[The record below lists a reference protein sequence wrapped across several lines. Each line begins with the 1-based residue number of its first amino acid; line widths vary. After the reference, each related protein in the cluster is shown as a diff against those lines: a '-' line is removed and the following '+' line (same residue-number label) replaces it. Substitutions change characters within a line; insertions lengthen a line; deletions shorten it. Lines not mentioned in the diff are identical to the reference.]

1 MKPITRY
8 VCGLLFDDEGQ
19 RLALIQKRKGPEAV
33 VGRWNGIGGKCET
46 GSAGQHAFSSEHL
59 ALVKTMEEEE
69 VAVWPLTAE
78 SWSVLNVM
86 PNLRW
91 IVPLANGHKDDHV
104 WIYEVIEKEVFA

>member
-1 MKPITRY
+1 M
-8 VCGLLFDDEGQ
+8 
-19 RLALIQKRKGPEAV
+19 
-33 VGRWNGIGGKCET
+33 
-46 GSAGQHAFSSEHL
+46 GSAANVKRDRRVSTPSAPSISL
-59 ALVKTMEEEE
+59 LVKTMEEEE